1 MQAKVIKN
9 EAEYREALKQVEA
22 LWDALPGTP
31 EAETAELWTL
41 LIENY
46 EKQHYPIEA
55 PDAVSAILFRMEQ
68 QGLTRN
74 DLIPI
79 IGSKGR
85 VSEIL
90 NRKRD
95 LSLSMIRKLHSELGI
110 PAEVLLQKRAMP
122 VPALAH
128 VEWQRFPVNEM
139 VKRRWFPNFEGKAKD
154 ALEQAEELIG
164 PLVFPDGQDCRTR
177 KLAARQN
184 VRDGS
189 TPDEHAMWAWQ
200 GRVLCLA
207 KEKSVGD
214 YDPKAMIPEF
224 IRKVVGL
231 SVLDDGPVQ
240 AGRFLAKSGIALV
253 ILNYLPG
260 THLDGAAMVGL
271 SGKPVVA
278 VTLRHDRLD
287 NFWFTLAHEL
297 AHVVL
302 HLTKDATACF
312 LDDLESDIPKS
323 QKEKEADRLAAD
335 SLIPPREWNRAG
347 GPDMASDVQ
356 VRNLASRV
364 HIHPAIVAGRL
375 RFEKDSYH
383 LFSNLVGSRLI
394 RKLFPTYQSGLVV
407 I

>member
-1 MQAKVIKN
+1 
-9 EAEYREALKQVEA
+9 
-22 LWDALPGTP
+22 
-31 EAETAELWTL
+31 
-41 LIENY
+41 
-46 EKQHYPIEA
+46 
-55 PDAVSAILFRMEQ
+55 
-68 QGLTRN
+68 
-74 DLIPI
+74 
-79 IGSKGR
+79 
-85 VSEIL
+85 
-90 NRKRD
+90 
-95 LSLSMIRKLHSELGI
+95 
-110 PAEVLLQKRAMP
+110 
-122 VPALAH
+122 
-128 VEWQRFPVNEM
+128 
-139 VKRRWFPNFEGKAKD
+139 
-154 ALEQAEELIG
+154 
-164 PLVFPDGQDCRTR
+164 
-177 KLAARQN
+177 
-184 VRDGS
+184 
-189 TPDEHAMWAWQ
+189 
-200 GRVLCLA
+200 
-207 KEKSVGD
+207 
-214 YDPKAMIPEF
+214 MIPEF

-260 THLDGAAMVGL
+260 IHLDGAAMVGL

-364 HIHPAIVAGRL
+364 HIHPAIVAGRI

-394 RKLFPTYQSGLVV
+394 RKLFTTYQSGLVV
-407 I
+407 T